1 MNHSSDT
8 NDGKRTVNVLIATQK
23 FESFAFKY
31 AKTHLKKNQS
41 IITIKENYGMSIC
54 SIMAISLEGRVKSVS
69 EVFSPASY

>member
-1 MNHSSDT
+1 MNHSSYT
-8 NDGKRTVNVLIATQK
+8 NDGKRTVNVLIATQN

-54 SIMAISLEGRVKSVS
+54 SMAISPGGRVKSVS